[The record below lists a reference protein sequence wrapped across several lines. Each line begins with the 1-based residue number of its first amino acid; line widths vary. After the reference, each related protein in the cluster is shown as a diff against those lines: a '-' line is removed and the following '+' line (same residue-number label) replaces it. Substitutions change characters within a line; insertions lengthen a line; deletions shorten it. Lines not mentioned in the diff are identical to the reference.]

1 MFFYFTQV
9 CVCTIHRV
17 LEAEYCLKRDLFK
30 AILRSLIG
38 GALPVTRWKLS
49 LRRIEEMVLRSPQ
62 NFGCEG
68 VAHRSDGTIFSFK
81 TCALEGRNALVR
93 ITLSCFFTSF
103 AFFSQ
108 TS

>member
-1 MFFYFTQV
+1 M

-49 LRRIEEMVLRSPQ
+49 LRSIDEMVLRSPQ

-68 VAHRSDGTIFSFK
+68 VAHRSDGTTFSFK
-81 TCALEGRNALVR
+81 TCVLEGRNALVR

-108 TS
+108 TL